1 MSENMNNIAAE
12 ATAEIK
18 NSQITA
24 EYALAQIEKILA
36 DTQHIYEALYA
47 LRDVQS
53 KGPGDLGAQGV
64 AQGIADVIRCRETT
78 NQQLIAFYQNMY
90 NDLRKEKEDAKLAE
104 PESEERQ
111 KLRREFLQFVLETT
125 TAAAGAPTVA
135 GSPALLPDFEE
146 IWNTVFLGK

>member
-64 AQGIADVIRCRETT
+64 AQGIADVVRCRETT
-78 NQQLIAFYQNMY
+78 NQQLIAFYQKMY
-90 NDLRKEKEDAKLAE
+90 DELKAEKANAEVDPVMRK
-104 PESEERQ
+104 Q
-111 KLRREFLQFVLETT
+111 FLDFVTSTT
-125 TAAAGAPTVA
+125 SAA
-135 GSPALLPDFEE
+135 SPAVGLPDFTE
-146 IWNTVFLGK
+146 IWDTVFLGK